1 MKQYEEP
8 RLEVQTFELE
18 DIMTT
23 SGGNGNDLE
32 LPDQPI

>member
-8 RLEVQTFELE
+8 ALEVQTFEME

-23 SGGNGNDLE
+23 SGGNDLE
-32 LPDQPI
+32 LPDQPL